1 MKLSKVTEFINIYI
15 LGKGIIKSPVIQKY
29 QPFVLPVLSVVFCLL
44 LLILVTIPQLLKLLE
59 TFKTLDGINRT
70 QSVLNTKL
78 SALKTINQE
87 EYNTDLDTALIALPP
102 EKDVPGAV
110 DQILIML
117 AGSGLHLD
125 GISFDNSS
133 DRTVPI
139 ENYAVRMTV
148 SGDINQLKTLFDK
161 TKDSP
166 RIIKINSIETGTG
179 PTNAL
184 GATISLLVFYR
195 PLPASV
201 NTDSPTV
208 PLITDSDI
216 KLLERIKLNASTIP
230 TLSQLDV
237 SSIPTGKA
245 DPFN

>member
-1 MKLSKVTEFINIYI
+1 MKSNKITEFINTYF
-15 LGKGIIKSPVIQKY
+15 LGKGTIKNPVIQKY
-29 QPFVLPVLSVVFCLL
+29 QPFVLPVLSVIFCLL
-44 LLILVTIPQLLKLLE
+44 LIALVTIPQLLKLLD
-59 TFKTLDGINRT
+59 TFKTLNTITGT
-70 QSVLNTKL
+70 QNSLDNKL
-78 SALKTINQE
+78 SALKTINQQD
-87 EYNTDLDTALIALPP
+87 YKTNLDTALIALPS

-110 DQILIML
+110 DQILIIL
-117 AGSGLHLD
+117 SGSGLHLD

-133 DRTVPI
+133 DKTVPI

-148 SGDINQLKTLFDK
+148 SGDINQLKALFDK

-179 PTNAL
+179 PTNVLA
-184 GATISLLVFYR
+184 ATISLLVFYR

-237 SSIPTGKA
+237 SAIPTGKS